1 MPLPDRELVLI
12 SRTQT
17 VQGNI
22 QAVCVA
28 VFYRGNRHRGR
39 RKRAFVFGVHSQHGG
54 DAGQVL

>member
-1 MPLPDRELVLI
+1 MLI